1 MNNKKYFKM
10 IAEDKFL
17 LYVLILVNI
26 AGTLFGFWYYRFQ
39 LPETPFYKMIFVPD
53 CPLYALMFAILMA
66 AYIFPEKK
74 SATLATIT
82 FVGLIKYGFWT
93 VLVVTLYRDH
103 YFTADPLLY
112 SMLFTLHIGMIAEA
126 FIIPHIF
133 RFTKETLLI
142 ALGWFLL
149 NDVMDYFFGTVP
161 YLPDSTFLS
170 GFAIESFLVTI
181 ILVIYSR
188 RFMKRL

>member
-1 MNNKKYFKM
+1 M

-39 LPETPFYKMIFVPD
+39 LPATPIYKVIFVPD
-53 CPLYALMFAILMA
+53 CPLYALMFAILLT
-66 AYIFPEKK
+66 AYIFYEKK
-74 SATLATIT
+74 SGVLAVVT

-93 VLVVTLYRDH
+93 VLVVALYREY
-103 YFTADPLLY
+103 YFASDPLLY
-112 SMLFTLHIGMIAEA
+112 SVLFILHVGMILEA

-133 RFTKETLLI
+133 KFTKWTLFF

-149 NDVMDYFFGTVP
+149 NDVMDYFFGTAP
-161 YLPDSTFLS
+161 YLPDVSFFGFLTV
-170 GFAIESFLVTI
+170 ESFMATVL
-181 ILVIYSR
+181 LVIYEIRFIR
-188 RFMKRL
+188 RKS